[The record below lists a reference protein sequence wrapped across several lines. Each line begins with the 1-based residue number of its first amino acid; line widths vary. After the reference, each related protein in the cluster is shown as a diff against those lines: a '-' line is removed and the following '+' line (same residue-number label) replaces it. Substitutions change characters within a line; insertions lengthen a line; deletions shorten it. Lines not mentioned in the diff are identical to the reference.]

1 MVFGDFHF
9 PTRDFPMA
17 ANPNPCILSAVHL
30 LYVEVKHSPRPRS
43 HLCDLETIYLRRKQ
57 EVEDAMATY
66 NGSHRGKKLT
76 DKATPSEYLT
86 SMPTCGQLRSVLI
99 G

>member
-43 HLCDLETIYLRRKQ
+43 HLCDLDTIYLRRKQ
-57 EVEDAMATY
+57 EVEDAMATD